1 MAEALVLY
9 NGEMAATNLFVY
21 LIGFAGVGKLT
32 TARKLADLLDA
43 RVVDNHWINNP
54 IFGLIDRDRGAPL
67 PPSVWE
73 QTRKVRHAILET
85 IATLA
90 SPRANF
96 ILTNSLADEDP
107 EDRRIYEAVRATA
120 ERRSA
125 LFVPVRLLCDEEQ
138 LVKRVVSPERAAH
151 MKRMNPVAAAEE
163 LRAFTPLLTH
173 HANELTLDT
182 SASTPD
188 ASARLIYDH
197 VKGIA

>member
-1 MAEALVLY
+1 MLY
-9 NGEMAATNLFVY
+9 NGEMAATNVFVY

-54 IFGLIDRDRGAPL
+54 IFGLIDRERGAPL
-67 PPSVWE
+67 PVSIWE
-73 QTRKVRHAILET
+73 QTRKVRHAVLET

-138 LVKRVVSPERAAH
+138 LIKRVVSPERAAH
-151 MKRMNPVAAAEE
+151 MKRMNPAAAAEE
-163 LRAFTPLLTH
+163 LRAFTPLLTR
-173 HANELTLDT
+173 HANELTLET

-188 ASARLIYDH
+188 ESARLIYDH